1 MRGNASAARG
11 RFQRAGQYGGS
22 DHPCRDSGFVQRA
35 LHRTRL
41 KSGR

>member
-22 DHPCRDSGFVQRA
+22 DHPLPRQR
-35 LHRTRL
+35 LRST
-41 KSGR
+41 